1 MLSLADIERAIS
13 LKVPT
18 DLDANT
24 LSGLFMQRL
33 SRMPEAG
40 DTIVEDSFRLT
51 VESLN
56 DNRVGQV
63 IIERLPEH
71 HGEGAGQNTS

>member
-1 MLSLADIERAIS
+1 
-13 LKVPT
+13 
-18 DLDANT
+18 
-24 LSGLFMQRL
+24 MQHL

-40 DTIVEDSFRLT
+40 DMIVEAEFNLT

-63 IIERLPEH
+63 IIERLADDS
-71 HGEGAGQNTS
+71 GETTERVAD